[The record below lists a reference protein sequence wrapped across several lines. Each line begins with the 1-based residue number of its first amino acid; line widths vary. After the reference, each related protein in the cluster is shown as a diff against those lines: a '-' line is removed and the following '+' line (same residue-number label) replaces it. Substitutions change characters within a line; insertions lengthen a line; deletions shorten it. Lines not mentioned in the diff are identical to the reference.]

1 MCDDITE
8 SENELYLKRRAL
20 GLGAGATVA
29 TLLAG
34 CKTSAAPE
42 PAGTVGAAPAAAE
55 TMSGTTRHRR
65 VSITTP
71 DGEAEGFFVAPSEGK
86 HPAVLIWPDVAGLRP
101 AFEAMATRLAEAGYA
116 VLAVNQYY
124 RSSEL
129 PIFERFD
136 DWMTEEGKAKTQPMF
151 GDLSSAGIAA
161 DGAAFVDWLD
171 QQAEVDTARK
181 IGTTGYCMGG
191 PFTVRTAAAAPDR
204 VGLLGSFHGGRL
216 VTDEPDS
223 PHALFATMQAAA
235 LICVAQNDDARAP
248 ATKTTLK
255 SAADAAGRAVEIE
268 VYPAQH
274 GWCVPDS
281 PVYDEAQAERAW
293 SRLLANL
300 EQHL

>member
-8 SENELYLKRRAL
+8 SENELYLKRRTL
-20 GLGAGATVA
+20 GLGAAA
-29 TLLAG
+29 TLVAG
-34 CKTSAAPE
+34 CKTSAVPE
-42 PAGTVGAAPAAAE
+42 PAGAVGAVAP
-55 TMSGTTRHRR
+55 SGTTMSRS
-65 VSITTP
+65 VTVTTP
-71 DGEAEGFFVAPSEGK
+71 DGEAEGFFVAPSQGK

-124 RSSEL
+124 RSSTL

-136 DWMTEEGKAKTQPMF
+136 EWMTDEGKAKTKPMF
-151 GDLSSAGIAA
+151 GDLSSEGIAA
-161 DGAAFVDWLD
+161 DGAAFVAWLD
-171 QQAEVDTARK
+171 QQAEVDTAKR

-191 PFTVRTAAAAPDR
+191 PFTVRTAAAAPER
-204 VGLLGSFHGGRL
+204 VGLVGSFHGGGL
-216 VTDEPDS
+216 VTDAPDS
-223 PHALFATMQAAA
+223 PHALFSTMQAAA

-248 ATKTTLK
+248 ETKATLK
-255 SAADAAGRAVEIE
+255 SAADAAGRASEIE

-281 PVYDEAQAERAW
+281 PVYDEPQAERAW
-293 SRLLANL
+293 TRLLANL